1 MMKRLI
7 IPFFALLVAG
17 CASNEPTSPMP
28 DEELSVSLHQQG
40 GDDDD
45 DDERGGSG
53 VVYTQSNATGGNS
66 ILVFERASDGSLD
79 PAGSVAAG
87 GSGTGSGLG
96 SQGAVIL
103 SRDSRYLFAVNAGS
117 NQVSSFKVKDDG
129 KLELVD
135 VDGSGGSMPISVTA
149 HGRLL
154 YVLNA
159 GGAGNIT
166 GFRIGHDGELTPIAN
181 STRPL
186 SSPASGPAQVGFSPD
201 GGLLIVAEKNTNVLS
216 AYRVQ
221 RDGRAIGPIVNA
233 SNGVTPFG
241 FAFDRRGHL
250 LVSEAFGG
258 APDASATSSYAVRR
272 NGTLRVI
279 SGSVP
284 TTETA
289 ACWLV
294 ITRNGKYAYVT
305 NTGSASV
312 TGYRI
317 GNNGSL
323 TVLDADGKTGNTGS
337 SPIDAALSRGSRF
350 LYTLDANSQTITG
363 FRVNANGSLGSIG
376 QTSGIPA
383 GAAGLA
389 AR

>member
-1 MMKRLI
+1 MKRTFLLLA
-7 IPFFALLVAG
+7 ALALGA
-17 CASNEPTSPMP
+17 CEPEPTAPTA
-28 DEELSVSLHQQG
+28 DAELLPTLHQQG
-40 GDDDD
+40 DDGDDGGDDD
-45 DDERGGSG
+45 ESHRGG
-53 VVYTQSNATGGNS
+53 VVYTLSNATTGNAV
-66 ILVFERASDGSLD
+66 LVFARAADGSLA
-79 PAGSVAAG
+79 PAGSFSTG
-87 GSGTGSGLG
+87 GLGTGGGLG
-96 SQGAVIL
+96 SQGALIL
-103 SRDSRYLFAVNAGS
+103 SARGRYLFAVNAGS
-117 NQVSSFKVKDDG
+117 NQVSSLRVHDG
-129 KLELVD
+129 QLKLVS
-135 VDGSGGSMPISVTA
+135 VVPSGGGRPISVTA
-149 HGRLL
+149 YDGLL

-159 GGAGNIT
+159 GGTGNIT
-166 GFRIGHDGELTPIAN
+166 GFRIGHRGELTPISN

-186 SSPASGPAQVGFSPD
+186 SSGASDPAQVQFSPD
-201 GGLLIVAEKNTNVLS
+201 GRLLIVAEKMTNVLS

-258 APDASATSSYAVRR
+258 APDASATSSYGVRR
-272 NGTLRVI
+272 DGTLRVI

-294 ITRNGKYAYVT
+294 VTRDGRFAYVT

-312 TGYRI
+312 SGYRV
-317 GNNGSL
+317 GRDGSL
-323 TVLDADGKTGNTGS
+323 ALLDADGKTGTTGA
-337 SPIDAALSRGSRF
+337 SPIDAALSRGSRY
-350 LYTLDANSQTITG
+350 LYTLDASSHTITG
-363 FRVNANGSLGSIG
+363 FRVRSNGSLESLGQIG
-376 QTSGIPA
+376 GLPA